1 MRTEMKDKKLGHLLL
16 GEVTHFCVYVIL
28 NRASSDGSGEVTST
42 GPLFDMTEGS
52 HFCIYL
58 HLSLTGS
65 KASLSREMAVHS
77 PYNHAPP
84 LTQEI
89 NGQKPTLAPAITLE
103 RPADCINRGQYPAF
117 YIICGYLNRLRADA
131 PHKKYE
137 LLMRIFGNWREKVG
151 PDLYPLI
158 RLLLPDVSL
167 CVTAR

>member
-1 MRTEMKDKKLGHLLL
+1 MYIRNLNW
-16 GEVTHFCVYVIL
+16 VTSV
-28 NRASSDGSGEVTST
+28 GSGEVTST
-42 GPLFDMTEGS
+42 GPPFDGS
-52 HFCIYL
+52 LLLYCIVYL
-58 HLSLTGS
+58 HLFLTGS
-65 KASLSREMAVHS
+65 NAILPPKMAVHA
-77 PYNHAPP
+77 PYYHAPP
-84 LTQEI
+84 PTQEI
-89 NGQKPTLAPAITLE
+89 NGEKPTLAAATTLE

-167 CVTAR
+167 PVKAK